1 MELPPAISV
10 PPAGSGGA
18 SSSQAALAVH
28 TAAFLDFF
36 FLGNLPSR
44 DPEVYMSHPIANA
57 LTIQAPNG
65 SHWGY
70 NYTGISYEHCCEEGN
85 RAPGGN
91 LDAAT
96 GLN

>member
-1 MELPPAISV
+1 
-10 PPAGSGGA
+10 
-18 SSSQAALAVH
+18 
-28 TAAFLDFF
+28 
-36 FLGNLPSR
+36 
-44 DPEVYMSHPIANA
+44 MSYPIANT